1 MQPLTQKV
9 KLYIKDTNHFLNRL
23 RSLGRL
29 PQGATIYTIDI
40 VGLYLNIPHSEGL
53 NSLGRVLELRDN
65 KQISSDTLIE
75 LGEIE
80 LKNSVFQLDEKTF
93 KQELVTDLF
102 VKPTDT
108 HQFLDSSSSRP
119 YHWKKKYHI
128 AEL

>member
-1 MQPLTQKV
+1 MQPLAQKV